1 MLRTRIATAL
11 VLAALLLVVLF
22 YLPPGAGVGV
32 VAALILLGAWEWARF
47 AGLEGPVA
55 RLSYVLL
62 AAILCAFAWDHTYRP
77 VEWRLLMA
85 AAALWWAVAFAWVL
99 FLPRQTNW
107 LGAGIA
113 GLLVLVPTWVGL
125 GRLLKVEAPV
135 PGTELLFFMLLL
147 VFAADIGA
155 FFAGRRYGRVPLAP
169 LVSPKKTWEG
179 LLGGLAA
186 GLAAALA
193 GAAWFRYP
201 PLPFVA
207 LGGAVVLASV
217 VGDLTESMFKRSV
230 GLKDSGTMLPGHGGV
245 LDRIDSITS
254 AVPVYVLGLGWL
266 GALG

>member
-1 MLRTRIATAL
+1 MLKTRIATAL

-22 YLPPGAGVGV
+22 YLPPGAGVGM
-32 VAALILLGAWEWARF
+32 VAALTLLGAWEWARF

-62 AAILCAFAWDHTYRP
+62 AAILCALAWDHTYRP
-77 VEWRLLMA
+77 LEWRLLMA
-85 AAALWWAVAFAWVL
+85 AATLWWLVAFGWIV
-99 FLPRQTNW
+99 FLPERINAIA
-107 LGAGIA
+107 AGLA
-113 GLLVLVPTWVGL
+113 GLLVLVPAWVGL
-125 GRLLKVEAPV
+125 GRLLKIETPV
-135 PGTELLFFMLLL
+135 AGTELLFFMLLL

-155 FFAGRRYGRVPLAP
+155 FFAGRRYGRVALAP
-169 LVSPKKTWEG
+169 RVSPKKTWEG

-193 GAAWFRYP
+193 GSAWFHYP
-201 PLPFVA
+201 PLAFVA

-217 VGDLTESMFKRSV
+217 VGDLTESMFKRHA

-266 GALG
+266 GAFG